1 MSVPSYLFYF
11 LTLKL
16 PNKGMDFPFSPLK
29 LPNKGMD
36 FPISPLKLPNKG
48 MEEYSKM
55 ILFIPFHSISFP
67 LPKRGKEKCVIIA
80 LLLKESMVLLKKAKY
95 NFTEQKLL
103 KLILY
108 IY

>member
-1 MSVPSYLFYF
+1 MNQ
-11 LTLKL
+11 KE
-16 PNKGMDFPFSPLK
+16 FST
-29 LPNKGMD
+29 
-36 FPISPLKLPNKG
+36 
-48 MEEYSKM
+48 
-55 ILFIPFHSISFP
+55 SIIYKNFV
-67 LPKRGKEKCVIIA
+67 EKFVTII